1 LVHSYCALSQ
11 LFGPP
16 SRSFLRPFLP
26 IPWIPVMARSYY
38 LTISILN
45 TTLSCPRPR
54 DGLARILSPTKS
66 KE

>member
-1 LVHSYCALSQ
+1 
-11 LFGPP
+11 
-16 SRSFLRPFLP
+16 
-26 IPWIPVMARSYY
+26 MARSYY